1 MVEESEGI
9 FDDGFGAQGHVA
21 AQAQLGP
28 PDEFQDEQIIQKGPG
43 PLDDGFGNGPGVVA
57 FVDGLADDA
66 FGHVNGFAGVADV
79 EGLVG
84 ANAVKDEE
92 VFAGDEGDGDVVF

>member
-43 PLDDGFGNGPGVVA
+43 PLDD
-57 FVDGLADDA
+57 DCSSR
-66 FGHVNGFAGVADV
+66 HCR
-79 EGLVG
+79 
-84 ANAVKDEE
+84 ANAAI
-92 VFAGDEGDGDVVF
+92 FHRHRRRISA